1 MASGKPLTAA
11 LAALHGLPRTPLAAT
26 PTPLL
31 PTPRLAE
38 RLGTRARLWIK
49 ADAWTGFGLGG
60 NKVRKLEYELAPQRL
75 AGVTHLVTEGG
86 PQSNHCRV
94 AAAAAAR
101 LGLSCTLVVNGRA
114 GASFSSGRADLGE
127 GGADSSGQADPRE
140 ARAGVSGQADL
151 GGAGAQDDLGRRAAR
166 GNALLHRL
174 LGAHVV
180 VVDER
185 EERGPRMA
193 EEAERIAA
201 AGGKALV
208 VPAGASTPL
217 GAAGYAHAALEM
229 ESQLGGAEA
238 RVFCSASSGGTMAG
252 LVLGA
257 ALAGWPARFTA
268 VSADEPAERLREKV
282 AALAHGAAELVAG
295 GREGLERLTRRVDAT
310 LAAMDATDA
319 FVGPGYGAPT
329 PEGEAALA
337 AFAQGAGVILDP
349 VYTAKAAAAMIAALA
364 DEVPSADQ
372 RWVFLHTGGHP
383 ALFA

>member
-31 PTPRLAE
+31 PAPRLAE
-38 RLGTRARLWIK
+38 RLGAQARLWIK

-60 NKVRKLEYELAPQRL
+60 NKVRKLEYELAPHRL
-75 AGVTHLVTEGG
+75 AGITHLVTEGG

-101 LGLSCTLVVNGRA
+101 LGLSCTLVVNGP
-114 GASFSSGRADLGE
+114 
-127 GGADSSGQADPRE
+127 GGAGVVRQADPGE
-140 ARAGVSGQADL
+140 AGADAVYELDPGAAHGDPRTAHGAKRQA
-151 GGAGAQDDLGRRAAR
+151 GAGAR

-174 LGAHVV
+174 LGARVV
-180 VVDER
+180 VVDGR
-185 EERGPRMA
+185 EGRGPRMA
-193 EEAERIAA
+193 EEAKRIAA

-217 GAAGYAHAALEM
+217 GAVGYAHAALEM

-257 ALAGWPARFTA
+257 ALAGWPAHFTA
-268 VSADEPAERLREKV
+268 VSADEPAARLREKV
-282 AALAHGAAELVAG
+282 AALAHGAAELVVG

-329 PEGEAALA
+329 PESEAALA

>member
-31 PTPRLAE
+31 PAPRLAE
-38 RLGTRARLWIK
+38 RLGTRACLWIK

-60 NKVRKLEYELAPQRL
+60 NKVRKLEYELAPHRL
-75 AGVTHLVTEGG
+75 AGITHLVTEGG

-114 GASFSSGRADLGE
+114 GAS
-127 GGADSSGQADPRE
+127 
-140 ARAGVSGQADL
+140 V
-151 GGAGAQDDLGRRAAR
+151 R

-174 LGAHVV
+174 LGARVV
-180 VVDER
+180 VVDGR
-185 EERGPRMA
+185 EGRGPRMA
-193 EEAERIAA
+193 EEAKRIAA

-217 GAAGYAHAALEM
+217 GAVGYAHAALEM

-257 ALAGWPARFTA
+257 ALADWPARFTA
-268 VSADEPAERLREKV
+268 VSADEPAARLREKV

-295 GREGLERLTRRVDAT
+295 GREGLERLGRRVDAT
-310 LAAMDATDA
+310 LSAMDATDA

-329 PEGEAALA
+329 PESEAALA

>member
-1 MASGKPLTAA
+1 MTSGKPLTAA
-11 LAALHGLPRTPLAAT
+11 LAALRGLPRTPLAST

-31 PTPRLAE
+31 PAPRLAE
-38 RLGTRARLWIK
+38 HLGTRARLWIK

-60 NKVRKLEYELAPQRL
+60 NKVRKLEHELAPDRL
-75 AGVTHLVTEGG
+75 AGITHLVTEGG

-101 LGLSCTLVVNGRA
+101 LGLSCTLVV
-114 GASFSSGRADLGE
+114 D
-127 GGADSSGQADPRE
+127 GGAG
-140 ARAGVSGQADL
+140 AGVSGK
-151 GGAGAQDDLGRRAAR
+151 GGPREAEAGARDAPGQRAAPGDPRRARAGAR

-174 LGAHVV
+174 LGARVV
-180 VVDER
+180 AVDER

-193 EEAERIAA
+193 EEAKRIAA

-217 GAAGYAHAALEM
+217 GAAGAAHAALETA
-229 ESQLGGAEA
+229 SQLGGAEA

-268 VSADEPAERLREKV
+268 VSADEPAERLRERV
-282 AALAHGAAELVAG
+282 ATLAHAAAELVAG
-295 GREGLERLTRRVDAT
+295 GRGGGLERLRRRVDAA
-310 LAAMDATDA
+310 LATMNATDA

-329 PEGEAALA
+329 PESEAALA
-337 AFAQGAGVILDP
+337 AFARSAGVVLDP
-349 VYTAKAAAAMIAALA
+349 VYTAKAAAGMIAALA
-364 DEVPSADQ
+364 DEVPSAGR

>member
-1 MASGKPLTAA
+1 MAPRKPLTAA

-31 PTPRLAE
+31 PAPRLAA

-60 NKVRKLEYELAPQRL
+60 NKVRKLEYELAPDRL
-75 AGVTHLVTEGG
+75 AGITDVVTEGG

-94 AAAAAAR
+94 TAAAAAR
-101 LGLSCTLVVNGRA
+101 LGLSCTLVVNGRD
-114 GASFSSGRADLGE
+114 GAADGGRRDLE
-127 GGADSSGQADPRE
+127 GGAVGALASDSQA
-140 ARAGVSGQADL
+140 
-151 GGAGAQDDLGRRAAR
+151 GAGARDKADHGAAPGDPRRDAAGTR

-180 VVDER
+180 RVSSRD
-185 EERGPRMA
+185 ERGPRMA
-193 EEAERIAA
+193 EEAERIAGD
-201 AGGKALV
+201 GGQPLI

-217 GAAGYAHAALEM
+217 GALGYAHAALEM
-229 ESQLGGAEA
+229 QSQLEGAAA
-238 RVFCSASSGGTMAG
+238 RVFCAASSGGTMAG
-252 LVLGA
+252 LVLGRA
-257 ALAGWPARFTA
+257 MAGWPARFTA
-268 VSADEPAERLREKV
+268 VSADDPAERLRERI
-282 AALAHGAAELVAG
+282 ATLAHGAAELVAR
-295 GREGLERLTRRVDAT
+295 GRDLERLRTRVG
-310 LAAMDATDA
+310 AALGAMIVTDA

-329 PEGEAALA
+329 PESEAALA
-337 AFAQGAGVILDP
+337 TFARNAGVVLDP

-364 DEVPSADQ
+364 AEAPPAGR

>member
-31 PTPRLAE
+31 PAPRLAE

-75 AGVTHLVTEGG
+75 AGITHLVTEGG

-114 GASFSSGRADLGE
+114 GASVSSGR
-127 GGADSSGQADPRE
+127 ADPRE
-140 ARAGVSGQADL
+140 ARAGVSGQAGL
-151 GGAGAQDDLGRRAAR
+151 GDAGAGAQDDLGRRAAR

-174 LGAHVV
+174 LGARVV

-193 EEAERIAA
+193 EEAEQIAA

-257 ALAGWPARFTA
+257 ALADWPARFTA
-268 VSADEPAERLREKV
+268 VSADEPAERLHEKV

-295 GREGLERLTRRVDAT
+295 GREGLEHLRGRVDAT

-329 PEGEAALA
+329 PESEAALA
-337 AFAQGAGVILDP
+337 AFAQGAGIILDP

-364 DEVPSADQ
+364 NEVPAADR